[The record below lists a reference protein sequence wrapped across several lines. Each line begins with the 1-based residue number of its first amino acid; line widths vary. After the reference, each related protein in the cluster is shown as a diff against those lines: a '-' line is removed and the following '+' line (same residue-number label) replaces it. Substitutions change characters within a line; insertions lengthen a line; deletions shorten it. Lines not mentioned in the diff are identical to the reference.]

1 MYSLD
6 ALQAAV
12 SEAIDIPNQKRT
24 AQNMIKDT
32 EETIARMAAGKFTFT
47 GMLKNE
53 KEKKEA
59 IIVKEEIIAQLKID
73 VSNFDIIRRM
83 LIIYL
88 ATVAVPQYKKQAKE
102 RYIKQMGLMCR
113 SEVANAASL
122 TNCWGSFKSL
132 IDSFNIKEWFN

>member
-1 MYSLD
+1 MHISHWVKGEVYSLD
-6 ALQAAV
+6 ALQSAV
-12 SEAIDIPNQKRT
+12 SEVLDIPNQKRN
-24 AQNMIKDT
+24 AQNMIRDT

-59 IIVKEEIIAQLKID
+59 IIVKEELIAQLKID

-88 ATVAVPQYKKQAKE
+88 ATVAVPQY
-102 RYIKQMGLMCR
+102 
-113 SEVANAASL
+113 
-122 TNCWGSFKSL
+122 
-132 IDSFNIKEWFN
+132 

>member
-1 MYSLD
+1 MKGEVYSLD
-6 ALQAAV
+6 ALQSAV
-12 SEAIDIPNQKRT
+12 SEVLDIPNQKRN
-24 AQNMIKDT
+24 AQNMIRDT

-59 IIVKEEIIAQLKID
+59 IIVKEELIAQLKID

-88 ATVAVPQYKKQAKE
+88 ATVAVPQY
-102 RYIKQMGLMCR
+102 
-113 SEVANAASL
+113 
-122 TNCWGSFKSL
+122 
-132 IDSFNIKEWFN
+132 